1 MWQERRGNRS
11 GGCFEDLW
19 RVQVEQVGKWPQLKE
34 TNVWQRRGGG
44 VVRQGTGLSL
54 GGCRV
59 EQAGHQGKGTEG
71 RRDVLIF

>member
-1 MWQERRGNRS
+1 MAAQ
-11 GGCFEDLW
+11 
-19 RVQVEQVGKWPQLKE
+19 
-34 TNVWQRRGGG
+34 GGG

-71 RRDVLIF
+71 RRDVFFRVQQWAMLSRVFQGNSVN